1 MTATELKKRAIAL
14 AEKTK
19 IDSVTPEEVGQLS
32 NDIVEYIE
40 NVEINGSS
48 LGIRKTY
55 TSVSAMEADSTAP
68 KDDKGVFLRRGMLE
82 NLYNVSDLDSADN
95 GKVFSFQNPG
105 WAFRGT
111 VDAGYATKEELTEL
125 SDNVGLYNVDKNV
138 PLGSGFY
145 TSTTARAAVPSSVRK
160 LGLIIT
166 YKTDAT
172 TSVTEQFIGSSVSA
186 WNADTNWK
194 NVGSEGGNKIL
205 EWNTDVA
212 TTRKQVPSKERKSG
226 MIISYKNPDGDWVNE
241 QYIHTDV
248 SNAQWALDIWWVRLA
263 NEKDLYL
270 TDLLLESVID
280 FNTLPIQLYDCY
292 WAKDTGVFTK
302 GMTGWVVLKKIPCF
316 GLQQIEL
323 NVNAI
328 RAIYYDAHDKYLSQW
343 TGNTTNKFP
352 IPEGTV
358 YVGIN
363 IGSNISD
370 KTNII
375 IKGTR
380 KDNKDVNTL
389 FEDVSSL
396 NDKMEKVNDI
406 ENTIFEE
413 FGISLAKEKLAH
425 ASWQSSNGSYSVEN
439 AQASPYWVA
448 TERKFS
454 IPSSKEIHLIN
465 SGDVKFYRVLF
476 YDENDDYLGIDK
488 SVTNTKDLTSSNIPN
503 EAKYFTFNFY
513 VPASSKEEAIN
524 TAKNYSISLKAQEE
538 DTSQEIIYN
547 EKNFFT
553 VEVNAHNPIKTV
565 LTAQEQTQIKDE
577 PNMYEDYCQLLL
589 PKGHSNKKAPLKVVV
604 FFHGGGEAV
613 TENAGF
619 ENFAPAVHFLYR
631 GYAVLATNGLPHKLA
646 SENGLSVS
654 RPVGNWMAV
663 ESAVKAL
670 EYSIKNF
677 NIDRDGVY
685 AYGYSQGG
693 MTALNFVDLGN
704 FNVKAVTVDSPAASM
719 KYSQLTISDALVNLQ
734 YFYGFNSLETF
745 SYDKVSGLDP
755 YSRNCTEIVDA
766 SQYVIGNLFLDGELD
781 KIKSLRFFKCPTRF
795 FIGDA
800 DSTCKGFVSQVMVK
814 QGKNAGQFCDCSI
827 YKGVGHC
834 VDRLATTLKTISYNS
849 KEYDITQPMVDMAIW
864 FSRFGGYTVVE

>member
-1 MTATELKKRAIAL
+1 MSKWSTLKAAIANVI
-14 AEKTK
+14 KTNGAQA
-19 IDSVTPEEVGQLS
+19 ITGSVLQSVL
-32 NDIVEYIE
+32 NNIV
-40 NVEINGSS
+40 SS
-48 LGIRKTY
+48 LGENYQFVGIATTSTNPGTPDGNVFYIAGEGTY
-55 TSVSAMEADSTAP
+55 TNFSNLSVNLGELAVLKWNGSWSKQIIKIGLLPSNELNISTLFPTSGVSGTNKYTLESAIA
-68 KDDKGVFLRRGMLE
+68 
-82 NLYNVSDLDSADN
+82 
-95 GKVFSFQNPG
+95 Q
-105 WAFRGT
+105 
-111 VDAGYATKEELTEL
+111 
-125 SDNVGLYNVDKNV
+125 V
-138 PLGSGFY
+138 PNAY
-145 TSTTARAAVPSSVRK
+145 RAAVGIK
-160 LGLIIT
+160 IT
-166 YKTDAT
+166 FINNT
-172 TSVTEQFIGSSVSA
+172 TSKPETWTYNGGVFTSTSSWLQGTGSS
-186 WNADTNWK
+186 
-194 NVGSEGGNKIL
+194 GNKIL

-212 TTRKQVPSKERKSG
+212 TTRKQVPLQERKSG
-226 MIISYKNPDGDWVNE
+226 MIISYKNPDGDLVNE

-270 TDLLLESVID
+270 TDLLLESVVD

-323 NVNAI
+323 NVTAI
-328 RAIYYDAHDKYLSQW
+328 RAIYYDANDKYFSQW
-343 TGNTTNKFP
+343 TGNPATKFP
-352 IPEGTV
+352 IPEGAV

-363 IGSNISD
+363 IGISIAD

-375 IKGTR
+375 VNGIR

-389 FEDVSSL
+389 FKDISSL
-396 NDKMEKVNDI
+396 NEKIERVDSI

-425 ASWQSSNGSYSVEN
+425 ASWQSSNGVYNVEN
-439 AQASPYWVA
+439 AQASPYWVT

-465 SGDVKFYRVLF
+465 SGDAKFYRVLF
-476 YDENDDYLGIDK
+476 YDKNDSYLGIDK

-646 SENGLSVS
+646 SENRLSVS

-670 EYSIKNF
+670 DYTIKNF

-693 MTALNFVDLGN
+693 MTALNFADLGN

-755 YSRNCTEIVDA
+755 YSRNCTEIIDA
-766 SQYVIGNLFLDGELD
+766 SQYIVGNLFADGELD
-781 KIKSLRFFKCPTRF
+781 KIKSLRFFKCPTKF

-800 DSTCKGFVSQVMVK
+800 DTVCKGFVSQVMVK
-814 QGKNAGQFCDCSI
+814 QGKNAGQFCDCSV

-834 VDRLATTLKTISYNS
+834 VDRLATTLRTISYNS
-849 KEYDITQPMVDMAIW
+849 RSYDITQPMVDMAIW

>member
-1 MTATELKKRAIAL
+1 MTESEKQEIVSRVLSSLSTNSATIDQLIETGACTDNDYFETGKGNKVSYANMMKPIHQKYDRKFSDLNKDIVKKTTELNISVLYPTGGIGGSNKYDLATAIG
-14 AEKTK
+14 K
-19 IDSVTPEEVGQLS
+19 VPEELRVPGLVVSFLNQQS
-32 NDIVEYIE
+32 KVE
-40 NVEINGSS
+40 
-48 LGIRKTY
+48 KWTY
-55 TSVSAMEADSTAP
+55 Q
-68 KDDKGVFLRRGMLE
+68 G
-82 NLYNVSDLDSADN
+82 
-95 GKVFSFQNPG
+95 
-105 WAFRGT
+105 GT
-111 VDAGYATKEELTEL
+111 W
-125 SDNVGLYNVDKNV
+125 
-138 PLGSGFY
+138 
-145 TSTTARAAVPSSVRK
+145 AAVS
-160 LGLIIT
+160 
-166 YKTDAT
+166 
-172 TSVTEQFIGSSVSA
+172 FIRQEA
-186 WNADTNWK
+186 
-194 NVGSEGGNKIL
+194 GGNKIL
-205 EWNTDVA
+205 EWNTDAA
-212 TTRKQVPSKERKSG
+212 TTRKQVPANERKAG
-226 MIISYKNPDGDWVNE
+226 MQISYKDADGDWVNE
-241 QYIHTDV
+241 QYIYTDV
-248 SNAQWALDIWWVRLA
+248 SNAQWASDLWWIRLA

-270 TDLLLESVID
+270 TDLLLESVVD

-302 GMTGWVVLKKIPCF
+302 GMTGWLVLKKIPCF

-328 RAIYYDAHDKYLSQW
+328 RAIYYDTNDKYLSQW

-352 IPEGTV
+352 IPEGAV

-363 IGSNISD
+363 IGANITD

-375 IKGTR
+375 IKGIR
-380 KDNKDVNTL
+380 KDSKDVNTL
-389 FEDVSSL
+389 FKDVSSL
-396 NDKMEKVNDI
+396 NDKMGKVDSI

-425 ASWQSSNGSYSVEN
+425 ASWQSSNGAYNIEN
-439 AQASPYWVA
+439 APAFPYWVT

-454 IPSSKEIHLIN
+454 IPSTKEIHLIN

-488 SVTNTKDLTSSNIPN
+488 SVTNTKDLTSSNIPDD
-503 EAKYFTFNFY
+503 AKYFTFNLY

-524 TAKNYSISLKAQEE
+524 TAKNYSISLKAPEE

-670 EYSIKNF
+670 DYSIKNF

-704 FNVKAVTVDSPAASM
+704 CSVKAVAVDSPAASM
-719 KYSQLTISDALVNLQ
+719 KYSQLAIRDAWTNLQ

-745 SYDKVSGLDP
+745 SYDKVAGLDP
-755 YSRNCTEIVDA
+755 YSRNCSEIVDA
-766 SQYVIGNLFLDGELD
+766 SQYRVGNLFADGELE
-781 KIKSLRFFKCPTRF
+781 KIHGLRLFKSPTKFFV
-795 FIGDA
+795 GDA
-800 DSTCKGFVSQVMVK
+800 DSLCKGFVSQIMVK

-834 VDRLATTLKTISYNS
+834 VDRLATTIKSINYNN
-849 KEYDITQPMVDMAIW
+849 KNYDITQPMVDMAIW
-864 FSRFGGYTVVE
+864 FSRFGGYTVNPL

>member
-68 KDDKGVFLRRGMLE
+68 KDDKGVLLRRGMLV
-82 NLYNVSDLDSADN
+82 NIYNQEDPDSADN

-125 SDNVGLYNVDKNV
+125 EGK
-138 PLGSGFY
+138 
-145 TSTTARAAVPSSVRK
+145 
-160 LGLIIT
+160 
-166 YKTDAT
+166 
-172 TSVTEQFIGSSVSA
+172 IGS
-186 WNADTNWK
+186 
-194 NVGSEGGNKIL
+194 GGNKIL

-212 TTRKQVPSKERKSG
+212 TTRKQVPLQERKSG

-248 SNAQWALDIWWVRLA
+248 SNAQWALDMWWVRLA

-270 TDLLLESVID
+270 TDLLLESVVD

-328 RAIYYDAHDKYLSQW
+328 RAIYYDANDKYLSQW
-343 TGNTTNKFP
+343 TGNPTTKFT
-352 IPEGTV
+352 IPEGAV

-396 NDKMEKVNDI
+396 NASLNDKLGKVDDI
-406 ENTIFEE
+406 ENTVFKE
-413 FGISLAKEKLAH
+413 FGISLEKEKLAH
-425 ASWQSSNGSYSVEN
+425 ASWQSSNGAYNVEN
-439 AQASPYWVA
+439 AQASPYWVT

-503 EAKYFTFNFY
+503 EAKYFTFNFS

-663 ESAVKAL
+663 ESAGKAL
-670 EYSIKNF
+670 DYAIKNF

-766 SQYVIGNLFLDGELD
+766 SQYVIGNLFSDGELD
-781 KIKSLRFFKCPTRF
+781 KIKSLRFFKCPTKF

-800 DSTCKGFVSQVMVK
+800 DTVCKGFVSQVMVK
-814 QGKNAGQFCDCSI
+814 QGKNAGQFCDCSV

-864 FSRFGGYTVVE
+864 FSRFGGYKVVE

>member
-1 MTATELKKRAIAL
+1 MATKTFEELKQLAIQIRDEKTNKQNTATRVGTAMLEHINKLEQDYYDKTQTDEELKER
-14 AEKTK
+14 
-19 IDSVTPEEVGQLS
+19 
-32 NDIVEYIE
+32 
-40 NVEINGSS
+40 
-48 LGIRKTY
+48 
-55 TSVSAMEADSTAP
+55 
-68 KDDKGVFLRRGMLE
+68 DDK
-82 NLYNVSDLDSADN
+82 
-95 GKVFSFQNPG
+95 
-105 WAFRGT
+105 
-111 VDAGYATKEELTEL
+111 LTEL
-125 SDNVGLYNVDKNV
+125 EKKS
-138 PLGSGFY
+138 
-145 TSTTARAAVPSSVRK
+145 
-160 LGLIIT
+160 
-166 YKTDAT
+166 
-172 TSVTEQFIGSSVSA
+172 
-186 WNADTNWK
+186 
-194 NVGSEGGNKIL
+194 GNKIL

-212 TTRKQVPSKERKSG
+212 TTRKQVPSQERKSG
-226 MIISYKNPDGDWVNE
+226 MIISYKNLDGDWVNE

-270 TDLLLESVID
+270 ADLLLESVID

-292 WAKDTGVFTK
+292 WAKDTGFFTK

-328 RAIYYDAHDKYLSQW
+328 RAIYYDANDKYLSQW
-343 TGNTTNKFP
+343 TGNSTNKFP

-396 NDKMEKVNDI
+396 NDKLGKVDDI
-406 ENTIFEE
+406 ENTVFEE
-413 FGISLAKEKLAH
+413 FGISLEKEKLAH
-425 ASWQSSNGSYSVEN
+425 ASWQSSNGAYNVEN
-439 AQASPYWVA
+439 AQASPYWVT

-503 EAKYFTFNFY
+503 EAKYFTFNFS

-663 ESAVKAL
+663 ESAGKAL
-670 EYSIKNF
+670 DYAIKNF